1 MFEKTFL
8 SISNMSQDKE
18 YCVNLWQLLKEKMMQ
33 ETAVQ
38 IKTMIEMHDTEKENF
53 KVFNLFAPFSW

>member
-1 MFEKTFL
+1 
-8 SISNMSQDKE
+8 
-18 YCVNLWQLLKEKMMQ
+18 MMQ

-53 KVFNLFAPFSW
+53 KVFNLFAAFSW

>member
-1 MFEKTFL
+1 
-8 SISNMSQDKE
+8 
-18 YCVNLWQLLKEKMMQ
+18 MMQ

-53 KVFNLFAPFSW
+53 KVSNLFAPFSW